1 MICKNTQEIFVA
13 THSGLL
19 CGFCI
24 IREKAIRRATFNR
37 THFRTHF
44 YFRPPKYS
52 IFKHK
57 KRKQNAC
64 NLNEISIAAT
74 IIRGSNPS
82 PATIK
87 PPYFNRNTVV
97 FLTFR
102 IILQFHKTCF
112 DPILTPIGCL
122 QDNFIFRDWFSLFQC
137 DQQADNISRL
147 VHQVFQYIQF
157 GLIVVLCIAVHEIT
171 VCLQQCFKI

>member
-82 PATIK
+82 PATMAS
-87 PPYFNRNTVV
+87 V
-97 FLTFR
+97 LTAFE
-102 IILQFHKTCF
+102 
-112 DPILTPIGCL
+112 
-122 QDNFIFRDWFSLFQC
+122 
-137 DQQADNISRL
+137 RL
-147 VHQVFQYIQF
+147 
-157 GLIVVLCIAVHEIT
+157 
-171 VCLQQCFKI
+171 